1 MSNGAL
7 LIFNGGSSSLKFTL
21 YETNDSENKKN
32 KSENENEIKIKKEQK
47 DKNEKLKKIIGG
59 QIERITEAPLLTMHA
74 ASGEQLTQREWPAN
88 SHPHDTELVSAL
100 IKEIEKHHQI
110 PLRAAGHRIVHGGPH
125 YFQPTLLDEKV
136 LAELE
141 ASVPL
146 APLHLPHN
154 LAPIRAF
161 AELYPKLPQIG
172 CFDTGFH
179 ATMPR
184 IEKLF
189 GLPRELLDAG
199 IVRYGF
205 HGLSYEFISSQ
216 LSGLDIRAAQGR
228 TIVAHLGNGASV
240 CAMQNGKSVATS
252 MGFSALDGLIMGT
265 RCGSID
271 PGVLIYL
278 LCERNY
284 DAKKLEQLLYHE
296 CGLLGISGGI
306 SADVRDLLAS
316 DSPLAKE
323 AIDLFC
329 YRVVR
334 EIGAMIAVNGGIDAL
349 IFTGGIGQHAA
360 PIRAA
365 ICTGL
370 ACFDIKIDAAKNA
383 AEEAK
388 ISAAN
393 SGVGVWAIATDE
405 EGVIAQHC
413 ETLLE

>member
-1 MSNGAL
+1 MANDAL

-21 YETNDSENKKN
+21 FKNDEH
-32 KSENENEIKIKKEQK
+32 ENEERF
-47 DKNEKLKKIIGG
+47 KKIIDG
-59 QIERITEAPLLTMHA
+59 QIERIVQAPILTMHA
-74 ASGEQLTQREWPAN
+74 ANGDELARREWPAN
-88 SHPHDTELVSAL
+88 SHPHDTELVAAL
-100 IKEIEKHHQI
+100 IEAIEKYQ
-110 PLRAAGHRIVHGGPH
+110 PLTLKAAGHRIVHGGPH
-125 YFQPTLLDEKV
+125 YFQPTVLDAKV

-154 LAPIRAF
+154 LAPIRAL
-161 AELYPKLPQIG
+161 AQLYPQLPQIG

-205 HGLSYEFISSQ
+205 HGLSYEYISSQ
-216 LSGLDIRAAQGR
+216 LGTLDARAAEGR

-240 CAMQNGKSVATS
+240 CAMQNGKSIATS

-278 LCERNY
+278 LRERNY
-284 DAKKLEQLLYHE
+284 DAAKLEHLLYHE
-296 CGLLGISGGI
+296 CGLLGLSGGL
-306 SADVRDLLAS
+306 SSDVRDLLAS
-316 DSPLAKE
+316 DNALARE
-323 AIDLFC
+323 AIEVFC

-334 EIGAMIAVNGGIDAL
+334 EIGAMIAVCGGIDAL
-349 IFTGGIGQHAA
+349 IFTGGIGEHAA
-360 PIRAA
+360 SIRAA
-365 ICTGL
+365 ICARL
-370 ACFDIKIDAAKNA
+370 ECFDIKIDELANA
-383 AEEAK
+383 AGK
-388 ISAAN
+388 SVLNAAN
-393 SGVGVWAIATDE
+393 SGVGVWAIPTDE
-405 EGVIAQHC
+405 ELVIAQYCREHVQ
-413 ETLLE
+413 